1 MADAEGGWLKDLC
14 YEGYELGCDV
24 LKFPCHGKWQK
35 HVPALLA
42 LTLPSYAIVTDS
54 AKNPVDE
61 KTLSALDT
69 MDVTTLRTIDGDVH
83 LFTDGTKVTIR

>member
-1 MADAEGGWLKDLC
+1 M
-14 YEGYELGCDV
+14 
-24 LKFPCHGKWQK
+24 
-35 HVPALLA
+35 PALLA

-54 AKNPVDE
+54 VKNPADE